1 MSNSKDTLNKQ
12 FGLYELDENDLHSNP
27 IEQFSIWYQ
36 AALEADLI
44 HPNAFT
50 LATST
55 NDGKPSS
62 RVLLLKDFD
71 EKGFVFYTNSQ
82 SKKGDDLSHNPY
94 AAISFWWG
102 KLERQVRIE
111 GEIKKVSSDEADEYF
126 SSRPRGSQIGA
137 WASNQS
143 SVIESRDILDNRFK
157 EYEDKYKDVSV
168 PRPLYWNGYRL
179 IPNSI
184 EFWQGRDNRLH
195 DRIRYNLQSDG
206 KWARERLAP

>member
-1 MSNSKDTLNKQ
+1 MSNSEDTLNKQ
-12 FGLYELDENDLHSNP
+12 FGLYELSEKDLSSDP
-27 IEQFSIWYQ
+27 IIQFDLWYED
-36 AALEADLI
+36 AVKAELI

-71 EKGFVFYTNSQ
+71 EKGFVFYTNSH
-82 SKKGDDLSHNPY
+82 SKKGDDLSGNPF
-94 AAISFWWG
+94 AAMSFWWG

-111 GEIKKVSSDEADEYF
+111 GAIEKVSSDEADEYF

-137 WASNQS
+137 WASEQS
-143 SVIESRDILDNRFK
+143 SVIDSRDTLDQRFE
-157 EYEDKYKDVSV
+157 EYENKYKDMNV
-168 PRPLYWNGYRL
+168 PRPPYWDGYRL

-195 DRIRYNLQSDG
+195 DRIRYILQVDG
-206 KWARERLAP
+206 TWTKERLAP